1 MSTRSRSTRLTG
13 PVGVSALFHA
23 GLFGFLIWNRP
34 PPPPP
39 MPPVYR
45 VELFAAPPGE
55 RRIGVVRPPTA
66 TPQAPIPAAEPA
78 APPAPVTRERD
89 MPAPE
94 TAPLPARRVQ
104 EQATPNPSPTRTAG
118 GDTKADAPTPTRT
131 PPRAP
136 TAGGG
141 PTGGRGTDVANVR
154 TSGIDFPFPAYL
166 ENVVRQIAVRFTP
179 PDPNAPFTA
188 QVFFLIRRDGSVD
201 AIRVITSTGNYE
213 FNTEAVGA
221 VEQAGRAGAF
231 GALPAGFTDDV
242 LPVYFSFDPKVIR

>member
-1 MSTRSRSTRLTG
+1 MRTRVSSGRLRG
-13 PVGVSALFHA
+13 PLGISAALHA
-23 GLFGFLIWNRP
+23 GLLAFLILNRP
-34 PPPPP
+34 PAPPP

-55 RRIGVVRPPTA
+55 RRMGVVRPPA
-66 TPQAPIPAAEPA
+66 AEPAKPEPAPEPA
-78 APPAPVTRERD
+78 APPAPTVRERE

-94 TAPLPARRVQ
+94 SKPEQTRRVQ
-104 EQATPNPSPTRTAG
+104 QRATPNPTQTRNTG
-118 GDTKADAPTPTRT
+118 GDTKAETPARPAT

-141 PTGGRGTDVANVR
+141 PQGGRGTDVANVR
-154 TSGIDFPFPAYL
+154 TAGIDFPYPEYL
-166 ENVVRQIAVRFTP
+166 YNVVRQIAVRFTP

-201 AIRVITSTGNYE
+201 AIRVVTSTGNYE

-231 GALPAGFTDDV
+231 GPLPGGFRDDV

>member
-1 MSTRSRSTRLTG
+1 MRTRVRSTRLTG
-13 PVGVSALFHA
+13 PVGISAALHA
-23 GLFGFLIWNRP
+23 GVFGFLIWNRP

-55 RRIGVVRPPTA
+55 RRMGVVRPPTP
-66 TPQAPIPAAEPA
+66 TPAPPVPAPEPA
-78 APPAPVTRERD
+78 APPAPTTRERE

-94 TAPLPARRVQ
+94 TKPLPTKRVQ
-104 EQATPNPSPTRTAG
+104 EQATPNPAPTRTAG
-118 GDTKADAPTPTRT
+118 GDTKAEVPTPPKT
-131 PPRAP
+131 PPKAP

-141 PTGGRGTDVANVR
+141 PQGGRGTDVANVR
-154 TSGIDFPFPAYL
+154 TAGIDFPFPEYL
-166 ENVVRQIAVRFTP
+166 HNVVRQIAVRFSP

-188 QVFFLIRRDGSVD
+188 QVFFLIRRNGSVD
-201 AIRVITSTGNYE
+201 AIRVVTSTGNYE

-231 GALPAGFTDDV
+231 GALPAGFSDDV

>member
-1 MSTRSRSTRLTG
+1 LH
-13 PVGVSALFHA
+13 VGIFA
-23 GLFGFLIWNRP
+23 FLVMNRP

-45 VELFAAPPGE
+45 VELFAAPPGP
-55 RRIGVVRPPTA
+55 RRIGVVRPPAA
-66 TPQAPIPAAEPA
+66 TPAEPIPAAEPA
-78 APPAPVTRERD
+78 APPAPTTRERE

-94 TAPLPARRVQ
+94 TKPEPTKRVQ

-118 GDTKADAPTPTRT
+118 GDTKAET
-131 PPRAP
+131 PPTTKVPPKAP

-141 PTGGRGTDVANVR
+141 PQGGRGTDVANVR
-154 TSGIDFPFPAYL
+154 TAGIDFPFPEYL
-166 ENVVRQIAVRFTP
+166 HNVVRQIAVRFSP

-188 QVFFLIRRDGSVD
+188 QVFFLIRRNGSVD
-201 AIRVITSTGNYE
+201 AIRVVTSTGNYE

-231 GALPAGFTDDV
+231 GALPEGFRDDV